1 MKTKIFSMLALAA
14 MLLTVSSC
22 QKEGVDEPE
31 KGKVTTVQLAVELP
45 DGINARAPKANGPK
59 RAYADG
65 TRATK
70 LQYAVYEKDSKEPL
84 KIIDGKDL
92 GEQTINLKTT
102 VSLQLVTGKT
112 YQIVFWAANAEAPY
126 KFDQAT
132 QCVTVDYTNMKAN
145 EENLDAFYRCYEYTA
160 GTDVENPIKLYRPFS
175 QLNVGTKDLAAAK
188 ASGFNTDVATT
199 EVKVTGIYN
208 TLNLVDGAVS
218 GDAERT
224 FAFNEIPTG
233 ETFPKA
239 DYDYLSMDYMLV
251 AADKANVDVDWKI
264 TDKNTTINRHFA
276 NVPVQRNYR
285 TNIYGNLLT
294 SATDFNVEIEPNFN
308 KPDYE
313 YTVQTAEE
321 FYNAINAD
329 GDVKISLT
337 GDINLNEVKG
347 TVGSGKYEH
356 NYVLYVD
363 GKNVTI
369 DLNDHKLSTVAPL
382 IFAGNT
388 VELKNGTI
396 VGGEKND
403 AVIRAFGKAKM
414 TLDNLKVLSPDADH
428 ANCAVY
434 VQDAGTMLNVKN
446 SSLQTPFYGIGTNAS
461 EGATNNVIVNVENSN
476 IEAQTAIC
484 FNVAGT
490 LSVKN
495 TKLNGYWQGLMLRG
509 GTATIEGC
517 EINQAFDTAKDIE
530 GGKGNHRTAE
540 EAAKQYMSGSWTSG
554 NEVPMAAI
562 VLGTDGANV
571 YQYPTVLNM
580 KGTKVVGNAP
590 FRAVVQREAGLNIVT
605 YNDNGGNTITG
616 DWLVYNDNGTYTAK

>member
-65 TRATK
+65 TTATK
-70 LQYAVYEKDSKEPL
+70 LQYAVYEKGNTKPL
-84 KIIDGKDL
+84 EIIDGKDL

-112 YQIVFWAANAEAPY
+112 YQIVFWAANADAPY

-132 QCVTVDYTNMKAN
+132 QSVTVDYANMKAN
-145 EENLDAFYRCYEYTA
+145 DESLDAFYRCYEYTA

-188 ASGFNTDVATT
+188 ASGFNTGAATT

-208 TLNLVDGAVS
+208 TLNLVSGDVS

-224 FAFNEIPTG
+224 FASNAIPTG

-239 DYDYLSMDYMLV
+239 GYDYLSMDYMLV

-264 TDKNTTINRHFA
+264 TDNVTTINRHFA

-313 YTVQTAEE
+313 YTVPVQTAEE
-321 FYNAINAD
+321 LYSALNAA
-329 GDVKISLT
+329 GDVQISLT
-337 GDINLNEVKG
+337 DDISL
-347 TVGSGKYEH
+347 SGALKCE
-356 NYVLYVD
+356 N
-363 GKNVTI
+363 KNVTI
-369 DLNDHKLSTVAPL
+369 NLNGYKLSTVATL
-382 IFAGNT
+382 AFVGGT

-396 VGGEKND
+396 VDTKSNT
-403 AVIRAFGKAKM
+403 VISATGKANM
-414 TLDNLKVLSPDADH
+414 TLDNVKVLSPDAQ
-428 ANCAVY
+428 CAVY
-434 VQDAGTMLNVKN
+434 VQDAGTMLNVNN
-446 SSLQTPFYGIGTNAS
+446 SILQCLYYGIATNAS
-461 EGATNNVIVNVENSN
+461 DGKTNTVIVNVENSN

-490 LSVKN
+490 LTVKN

-517 EINQAFDTAKDIE
+517 EINQAFDTAKDVGHSLGSE
-530 GGKGNHRTAE
+530 YEKRTAE
-540 EAAKQYMSGSWTSG
+540 KAAKQGIEDNWRSG

-562 VLGTDGANV
+562 VLGTDGTNV
-571 YQYPTVLNM
+571 YQYPSVLNM

-590 FRAVVQREAGLNIVT
+590 FRAVVQRVAGLNIVT

-616 DWLVYNDNGTYTAK
+616 NWLVYNDGTYTAK

>member
-31 KGKVTTVQLAVELP
+31 KGKLTTVQLAVELP

-59 RAYADG
+59 RVYADG
-65 TRATK
+65 TTATK
-70 LQYAVYEKDSKEPL
+70 LQYAVYEKGNTKPL
-84 KIIDGKDL
+84 EIIDGKDL

-112 YQIVFWAANAEAPY
+112 YQIVFWAASADAPY

-132 QCVTVDYTNMKAN
+132 QSVTVDYANMKAN
-145 EENLDAFYRCYEYTA
+145 DESLDAFYRCYEYTA

-188 ASGFNTDVATT
+188 ASGFNTDDATT

-208 TLNLVDGAVS
+208 TLNLVSGDVS

-224 FAFNEIPTG
+224 FAFNAIPTG

-239 DYDYLSMDYMLV
+239 GYDYLSMDYMLV

-264 TDKNTTINRHFA
+264 TDNVTTINHHFA

-321 FYNAINAD
+321 FYNAFNAE

-347 TVGSGKYEH
+347 TVGSDNHKH

-369 DLNDHKLSTVAPL
+369 DLNDHMLSTVAPL

-403 AVIRAFGKAKM
+403 AVIRAFGKANM
-414 TLDNLKVLSPDADH
+414 TLDNVKVLSSVAQ
-428 ANCAVY
+428 CAVY
-434 VQDAGTMLNVKN
+434 PQDAGTMLNVKN
-446 SSLQTPFYGIGTNAS
+446 SSLQAPFYGIATNAS
-461 EGATNNVIVNVENSN
+461 DGKTNTVIVNVENSN

-490 LSVKN
+490 LTVKN

-517 EINQAFDTAKDIE
+517 EINQAFDTAKDLE
-530 GGKGNHRTAE
+530 GLMGNHRTAE
-540 EAAKQYMSGSWTSG
+540 EAAKQYMSGNWDGG

-562 VLGTDGANV
+562 VLGTHGIGA
-571 YQYPTVLNM
+571 YQYSTELNM
-580 KGTKVVGNAP
+580 KDTKVVGNAP
-590 FRAVVQREAGLNIVT
+590 FRAVVQRDAGLNEVT
-605 YNDNGGNTITG
+605 YTDNGGNTITG
-616 DWLVYNDNGTYTAK
+616 NWLVYNDNGTYTAK

>member
-65 TRATK
+65 TSATK

-112 YQIVFWAANAEAPY
+112 YQIVFWAANAGAPY

-145 EENLDAFYRCYEYTA
+145 DENLDAFYRCYEYTA

-188 ASGFNTDVATT
+188 ASGFNTDDART

-224 FAFNEIPTG
+224 FALNAIPKNQ
-233 ETFPKA
+233 TFPKA
-239 DYDYLSMDYMLV
+239 GYDYLSMDYMLV
-251 AADKANVDVDWKI
+251 DADKANVDVDWKI
-264 TDKNTTINRHFA
+264 TDNTTTINRHFA

-313 YTVQTAEE
+313 YTVPVQTVEE
-321 FYNAINAD
+321 FYKAFDAG
-329 GDVKISLT
+329 GDVQISLT

-347 TVGSGKYEH
+347 TVGSGNNKH
-356 NYVLYVD
+356 NYVLYVVD
-363 GKNVTI
+363 GRNVTI
-369 DLNDHKLSTVAPL
+369 NLNGYKLSTVAPL

-396 VGGEKND
+396 VGGEKNE
-403 AVIRAFGKAKM
+403 AVIRAFGKSNM
-414 TLDNLKVLSPDADH
+414 TLDNVKVLSSVAF
-428 ANCAVY
+428 CAVY
-434 VQDAGTMLNVKN
+434 PQDAGTMLNVKN
-446 SSLQTPFYGIGTNAS
+446 SSLQTPFYGIATNAS
-461 EGATNNVIVNVENSN
+461 DGKTNTVIVNVENSN

-490 LSVKN
+490 LTVKN
-495 TKLNGYWQGLMLRG
+495 SKLNGYWQGLMLRG

-530 GGKGNHRTAE
+530 GSIGNHRTAE
-540 EAAKQYMSGSWTSG
+540 EAAKQYMSGSWASG

-590 FRAVVQREAGLNIVT
+590 FRAVVQREAGLNTVT